1 MSKEE
6 LLLEYWRD
14 LPLEQ
19 RRELVNFAEFL
30 HTKTAA
36 RSARPNI
43 KGLCA
48 DIPVDLSLE
57 DFTQARQETWA
68 DWDTE
73 IVARMQQIQSGTAI
87 GEAAPTVFNRW
98 KTRQFE

>member
-19 RRELVNFAEFL
+19 RHELVNFAEFL
-30 HTKTAA
+30 HTKVAA
-36 RSARPNI
+36 RSPRPSI

-48 DIPVDLSLE
+48 DIAVDLSLE
-57 DFTQARQETWA
+57 DFTQARQEAWA
-68 DWDTE
+68 NFPRE
-73 IVARMQQIQSGTAI
+73 EFYS
-87 GEAAPTVFNRW
+87 
-98 KTRQFE
+98 

>member
-30 HTKTAA
+30 HAKTAA
-36 RSARPNI
+36 RSTRPNI

-57 DFTQARQETWA
+57 DFIQARQEAWA
-68 DWDTE
+68 NFPRE
-73 IVARMQQIQSGTAI
+73 EFYS
-87 GEAAPTVFNRW
+87 
-98 KTRQFE
+98 

>member
-14 LPLEQ
+14 LPLEE

-30 HTKTAA
+30 HTKTAT

-48 DIPVDLSLE
+48 DIAVDLSLE
-57 DFTQARQETWA
+57 DFTQARRETWA
-68 DWDTE
+68 TM
-73 IVARMQQIQSGTAI
+73 RQSA
-87 GEAAPTVFNRW
+87 
-98 KTRQFE
+98 

>member
-30 HTKTAA
+30 HAKVAA
-36 RSARPNI
+36 RSPKPSI

-48 DIPVDLSLE
+48 DIAVDLSLE
-57 DFTQARQETWA
+57 DFTQARQEAWA

-87 GEAAPTVFNRW
+87 GEPAATVFSRL
-98 KTRQFE
+98 KEKYL

>member
-19 RRELVNFAEFL
+19 RRELLNFAEFL

-36 RSARPNI
+36 RSPRPNI
-43 KGLCA
+43 KGFCA
-48 DIPVDLSLE
+48 DIAVDLSLE
-57 DFTQARQETWA
+57 DFTQARQEAWA
-68 DWDTE
+68 TM
-73 IVARMQQIQSGTAI
+73 RQSA
-87 GEAAPTVFNRW
+87 
-98 KTRQFE
+98 